1 MIAGAHDGQRLGRE
15 QFAVEIAR
23 PVVIVAQADRRLA
36 AADKIAD
43 LGAGRR
49 AQRQIH
55 SGICLREALH
65 DLRKPAA
72 GERAD
77 DRKRDWS
84 GVRLRQRA
92 NRVLRIL
99 RGGNGALRIGHH
111 HPACIAQ
118 HGAPG
123 AALEQRHA
131 EFLLEQ
137 RDAARNRR
145 LRTVQGSRRV
155 GNSALAMHGQ
165 KGFEGVAVHIHLM
178 QKTDAIGKN
187 NKFG

>member
-1 MIAGAHDGQRLGRE
+1 M
-15 QFAVEIAR
+15 
-23 PVVIVAQADRRLA
+23 IVAQADRRLA

-49 AQRQIH
+49 AQRQVH
-55 SGICLREALH
+55 SGIRLREALH

-77 DRKRDWS
+77 DRKRDWT
-84 GVRLRQRA
+84 GVGLRQRA
-92 NRVLRIL
+92 DCVLGILGGGDGAFRI
-99 RGGNGALRIGHH
+99 RHH
-111 HPACIAQ
+111 HPPCIAQ

-131 EFLLEQ
+131 QFLLEQ
-137 RDAARNRR
+137 RDATRNCR
-145 LRTVQGSRRV
+145 LRTVQGSRRA
-155 GNSALAMHGQ
+155 GNSALAVHGQ
-165 KGFEGVAVHIHLM
+165 EGFEGVAVHIHLM
-178 QKTDAIGKN
+178 QKTDVMGKN